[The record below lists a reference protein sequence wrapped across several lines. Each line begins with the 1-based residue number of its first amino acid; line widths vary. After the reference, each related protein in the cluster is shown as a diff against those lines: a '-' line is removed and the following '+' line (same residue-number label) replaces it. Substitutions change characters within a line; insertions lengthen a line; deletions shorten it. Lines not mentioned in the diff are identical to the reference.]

1 VRFAV
6 AVALQH
12 RDGQKGL
19 HDPPESTTPVPMRDS
34 QLAKKGLVDLIRDGE
49 GGASLVQVNSNIPL
63 FDRQDHPFVPT
74 CLLAE
79 RRAQRQSR
87 MPLRRRRHRHSRRA
101 ASCVSDM
108 SDSSGGESPLCNLME
123 VKH

>member
-34 QLAKKGLVDLIRDGE
+34 QLAKKGLSISSVMVRV
-49 GGASLVQVNSNIPL
+49 ALV
-63 FDRQDHPFVPT
+63 
-74 CLLAE
+74 
-79 RRAQRQSR
+79 
-87 MPLRRRRHRHSRRA
+87 
-101 ASCVSDM
+101 
-108 SDSSGGESPLCNLME
+108 
-123 VKH
+123 